1 MTAESIIKPPPQTA
15 GIHPEDQSRAR
26 EIYRVKGGGVEGG
39 LGAGPQ
45 GRWGLPDEEKG
56 GVLLVQ
62 GIIEEAGGKFRGQKK
77 VAPGSQLVADLDFF
91 AGGVIIQENVG
102 GGFGDNGF

>member
-15 GIHPEDQSRAR
+15 GIHPEDQPRAR
-26 EIYRVKGGGVEGG
+26 EIYRMKGGGVKGG
-39 LGAGPQ
+39 LGPGPQ

-62 GIIEEAGGKFRGQKK
+62 GIKEEAGGNLGGQED
-77 VAPGSQLVADLDFF
+77 VTPGSQIVADLDFF
-91 AGGVIIQENVG
+91 AGGVIIQEDVG
-102 GGFGDNGF
+102 GGLGDDGL